1 MRKAGDDAFTQ
12 TICSICY
19 EDLKPIHEDLQA
31 ITICGHVFHEL
42 CLQQWFDYCP
52 SGKKSSCPVCK
63 QTCSNKSV
71 NRLYFQSINE
81 ASQSVRSQ
89 RPSDSNVDAEELREE
104 VKKLEG
110 KISGMNSVFERQQL
124 HLKELNEELS
134 ITKQHIK
141 REEELKEHAQL
152 EKTSI
157 EQILQLKTAEFN
169 KLFSEKS
176 HLQERCL
183 ALSKELATFKLVSDV
198 NLDDQQISKL
208 AFLGG
213 GSDKDEIAAILRKS
227 LVLRNQKYKELMA
240 QCNQLGRGETLSWK
254 KLDKAGEKIKKLK
267 MRLQELEKALE
278 EKDNNALRATNMYK
292 KTIKMEVDL
301 AKEPVHPTM
310 QSEEIAQMKPC
321 IISSKLT
328 KYTAEGQIEL
338 HAKAIKQKNI
348 IIDLDEDADTD
359 LVDVGITKPV
369 QSSGQPSSVSVVAIH
384 SEVSAEPFVLRGR
397 SHCGC
402 VSSAIST
409 EISGAKKIE
418 DTVEDMIKLSSQA
431 STVEKRSLLR
441 IKMENHEPVTEP
453 GENCFSPSLMG
464 PAGANRY
471 LGKWCKLGQNKMSS
485 SGSSGDLI
493 AVGADGRGG
502 KIKVLRSANQCL
514 DGDGSI
520 SVLPKRCKYGIK
532 ENRSKGCL
540 QIEHYFVKKE
550 TSKALNV

>member
-1 MRKAGDDAFTQ
+1 MAGDDGFTR
-12 TICSICY
+12 TICSICF
-19 EDLKPIHEDLQA
+19 EDLKPIHEDFQV

-52 SGKKSSCPVCK
+52 SGKKKSSCPVCK
-63 QTCSNKSV
+63 QTCSNKNV
-71 NRLYFQSINE
+71 IRLYFQSMNE
-81 ASQSVRSQ
+81 ASQSLSSQ

-110 KISGMNSVFERQQL
+110 KISGMNTVFERQQL

-152 EKTSI
+152 EKASI
-157 EQILQLKTAEFN
+157 AQILQLKTAEFN
-169 KLFSEKS
+169 KLFSERS
-176 HLQERCL
+176 QLQERCL
-183 ALSKELATFKLVSDV
+183 ALSKVLATHKLVSDV
-198 NLDDQQISKL
+198 NLDEEQISKL

-213 GSDKDEIAAILRKS
+213 GSNKDETAAILKKS

-278 EKDNNALRATNMYK
+278 EKDNNAFRAVNMYK
-292 KTIKMEVDL
+292 KTIKMEVDP

-321 IISSKLT
+321 ITSSKLT
-328 KYTAEGQIEL
+328 EYMAEGQIEL
-338 HAKAIKQKNI
+338 HAKPIKQENI
-348 IIDLDEDADTD
+348 IIDLDEDDDTD
-359 LVDVGITKPV
+359 LVDVAITKPV
-369 QSSGQPSSVSVVAIH
+369 QSSGQPSSVSEGAVR
-384 SEVSAEPFVLRGR
+384 SKVSAEPFVLRSR
-397 SHCGC
+397 SRSGC
-402 VSSAIST
+402 VSSAVTT

-418 DTVEDMIKLSSQA
+418 NTVEEDMIILSSQA
-431 STVEKRSLLR
+431 SAVEKGPLR
-441 IKMENHEPVTEP
+441 KKMENHEPVTEP
-453 GENCFSPSLMG
+453 G

-471 LGKWCKLGQNKMSS
+471 LGKSRKRGQNKVSL

-502 KIKVLRSANQCL
+502 KIKVLRSPNLPL
-514 DGDGSI
+514 DGNDSFSG
-520 SVLPKRCKYGIK
+520 LPKRCKYGIK
-532 ENRSKGCL
+532 DNR
-540 QIEHYFVKKE
+540 
-550 TSKALNV
+550 